1 MYVKKMILIAYFL
14 LFKIVNSF
22 GFYDVKMNK
31 IGF

>member
-14 LFKIVNSF
+14 LFKIEKSF
-22 GFYDVKMNK
+22 SFYVVKMNE